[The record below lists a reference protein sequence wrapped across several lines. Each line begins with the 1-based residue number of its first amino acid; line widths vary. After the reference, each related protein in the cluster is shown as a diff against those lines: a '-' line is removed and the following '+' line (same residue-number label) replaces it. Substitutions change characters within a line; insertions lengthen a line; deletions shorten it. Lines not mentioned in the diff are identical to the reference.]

1 MPSVLP
7 EGSSS
12 SPSRWKISAP
22 LIQETYP
29 GWGYMLAQGE
39 GVKFLR
45 MGENAAVYAMGSG
58 TYLFQSTLKE
68 TSK

>member
-1 MPSVLP
+1 
-7 EGSSS
+7 
-12 SPSRWKISAP
+12 
-22 LIQETYP
+22 
-29 GWGYMLAQGE
+29 MLAQGE